1 MLLGLLVRGF
11 PILHLKGMRIM
22 MLQLSG
28 FSYNVPKTVGL
39 IIWPFL
45 TSSTNPSGPIHP
57 ALKQRTL
64 GQGAHEP
71 TTGWVLT
78 REIL

>member
-1 MLLGLLVRGF
+1 
-11 PILHLKGMRIM
+11 MRIM

-39 IIWPFL
+39 IIWPLL

-71 TTGWVLT
+71 HNGLGSDKGNSSKVHLTGLWST
-78 REIL
+78 IL